1 MSQQQSKVAAA
12 KNVDTVMREERA
24 VERVVKDGPVEKDT
38 GMLTNNLIDK
48 KEEGDQTS
56 NNNDEQTV
64 E

>member
-1 MSQQQSKVAAA
+1 MK
-12 KNVDTVMREERA
+12 EERA

-56 NNNDEQTV
+56 NNNDE
-64 E
+64 